1 LVVAQQ
7 GAQQGEAFKS
17 APDEVGGGRIPDRGA
32 VGCQL
37 LGRPEARK
45 TRISRCSTVRKGAT
59 VHDRNPRFGMQL
71 SRMQSR

>member
-7 GAQQGEAFKS
+7 GAQQGEAFET
-17 APDEVGGGRIPDRGA
+17 AANEVGGGRIPDRGA
-32 VGCQL
+32 VGGKL

-45 TRISRCSTVRKGAT
+45 TRISSWSTVGKWAA
-59 VHDRNPRFGMQL
+59 VHDRNPCFGMQL

>member
-7 GAQQGEAFKS
+7 GAQKGEAFET
-17 APDEVGGGRIPDRGA
+17 AANEVGGGRIPDRGA
-32 VGCQL
+32 VGGKL

-45 TRISRCSTVRKGAT
+45 TRISRCSTVRKGAA